1 MRPLQTGLAALIL
14 ATPLL
19 SGVAQADDCANAQD
33 QATMNACA
41 GKDFDKADKALN
53 DVYRQINAR
62 LKDDA
67 ATKKLLVDAQKSWIA
82 FRDSEC
88 TFQSS
93 ASVGGSIYPLLVANC
108 RTGLTNDR
116 VKQLKAYLSCQ
127 EGDMSC
133 PVPAR

>member
-1 MRPLQTGLAALIL
+1 MRLLLTGLATLML
-14 ATPLL
+14 AAPLL
-19 SGVAQADDCANAQD
+19 AGVARADDCANAQD

-53 DVYRQINAR
+53 DAYKQINAR

-67 ATKKLLVDAQKSWIA
+67 ATKKLLVDAQKSWVA

-93 ASVGGSIYPLLVANC
+93 ASAAGSIYPMLVAGC

-116 VKQLKAYLSCQ
+116 VKQLKAYLDCQ

>member
-1 MRPLQTGLAALIL
+1 MRLLLTGLATLIL
-14 ATPLL
+14 AAPLL
-19 SGVAQADDCANAQD
+19 AGVGRADDCDKNQM
-33 QATMNACA
+33 TLNECA
-41 GKDFDKADKALN
+41 GKAFDVADKALN
-53 DVYRQINAR
+53 DTYRQISAR
-62 LKDDA
+62 LKDNT

-116 VKQLKAYLSCQ
+116 VKQLKTYLVCQ